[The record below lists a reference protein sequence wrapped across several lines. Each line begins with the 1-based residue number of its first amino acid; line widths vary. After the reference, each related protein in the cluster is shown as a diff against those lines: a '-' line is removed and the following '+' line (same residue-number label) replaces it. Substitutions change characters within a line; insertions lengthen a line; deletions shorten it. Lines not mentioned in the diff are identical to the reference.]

1 MLSLSCDTPVWHI
14 SALITSVPLPSSLSQ
29 VICQPFPTHSH
40 SWYQI
45 HKDTLQKA
53 SDTAKHLL
61 LSPLV
66 LRGRIRR
73 QTAHF
78 HKQNVNLQHIPHSV
92 VLPCL
97 CLYPVGN
104 NKSSLPFLGVS
115 NLHFCTFIL
124 LVKMYKK
131 KEQTGQTLT
140 PTTSYSKLPQGS
152 SLIIFLGGTNWY
164 VWQAE

>member
-78 HKQNVNLQHIPHSV
+78 HKQNVNLQHIPHSA

-131 KEQTGQTLT
+131 KSRQD
-140 PTTSYSKLPQGS
+140 KLSPQ
-152 SLIIFLGGTNWY
+152 LLHIPNFLK
-164 VWQAE
+164 VPL